1 MGEAET
7 RESLDVYRAA
17 QLVQAAPKQ
26 EDTLSQIQGTV
37 NETLSSNLHI
47 RTITNLLFL
56 SYTKPREM
64 GRENKTT
71 LKKNKTSMQV

>member
-17 QLVQAAPKQ
+17 QLVQVAPKQ

-47 RTITNLLFL
+47 RTIANLLFL
-56 SYTKPREM
+56 SYIKLREM
-64 GRENKTT
+64 GGENKTT